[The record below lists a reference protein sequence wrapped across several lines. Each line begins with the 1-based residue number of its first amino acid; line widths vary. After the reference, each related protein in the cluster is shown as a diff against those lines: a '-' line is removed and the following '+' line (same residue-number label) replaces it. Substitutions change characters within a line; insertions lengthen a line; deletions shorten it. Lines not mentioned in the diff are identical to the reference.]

1 MRRIESETQQRV
13 RDLIARV
20 GSQREFA
27 DRVGIPLSTVEK
39 WAQGIRTCPAYVL
52 DLIDFRLTAEEKSE
66 EE

>member
-1 MRRIESETQQRV
+1 MGSAQQI

-20 GSQREFA
+20 GSQRQFA

-39 WAQGIRTCPAYVL
+39 WAQGVNAPPAYVL

-66 EE
+66 EK